1 MEQAARPVPPVTSHA
16 LIAFLKELGI
26 PFDHV
31 LHPPVSTADEAASI
45 IGDLPGTP
53 SKNLF
58 LRDKAGRRH
67 FLVSVPFH
75 MQVNLKALAPV
86 LNTDRLSFGSPE
98 RLQRNL
104 GVAPGAVTLFGIIN
118 DAHQQVEVFVDRALW
133 QSDLIHCHPLVNQE
147 SIIISPQGVE
157 RYYKALGRA
166 LNVVNIPTAA

>member
-1 MEQAARPVPPVTSHA
+1 MEQAARPVPPVKTHA

-26 PFDHV
+26 PFDHI
-31 LHPPVSTADEAASI
+31 LHPPVSTAEEAASI

-98 RLQRNL
+98 RLHRFL
-104 GVAPGAVTLFGIIN
+104 GVLPGAVTLLGLIN
-118 DAHQQVEVFVDRALW
+118 DPDNHVETVIDQELW
-133 QSDLIHCHPLVNQE
+133 QAPLIHCHPLVNNETVLIAPIGLQQLFQAIGHSARVIRVPE
-147 SIIISPQGVE
+147 S
-157 RYYKALGRA
+157 
-166 LNVVNIPTAA
+166 